1 MIVNIEISDNH
12 VLCSQFVLCDLW
24 FDAFTVLSRKTKRLD
39 ENKKNFIT
47 LSIEFLDITSNTNRI
62 MLFDLKVDMGTSYIK
77 KLISSMYIVA
87 SSLAILFIV
96 GSIFPSV

>member
-24 FDAFTVLSRKTKRLD
+24 LDAFTVLSRKTKRLD

-62 MLFDLKVDMGTSYIK
+62 MLF
-77 KLISSMYIVA
+77 
-87 SSLAILFIV
+87 
-96 GSIFPSV
+96 